1 MGCPAAAAIE
11 IQCLSNYKTFT
22 LMLVLIMVD
31 ITDDSIIVEE
41 LVNDV
46 DEIIELNEM
55 IDDNDSNE
63 FVVAFMDSWPR
74 S

>member
-1 MGCPAAAAIE
+1 
-11 IQCLSNYKTFT
+11 
-22 LMLVLIMVD
+22 MVD